1 MAIKFSICIAAYKQK
16 PEYLRECLGS
26 VFSQTYRNYEVVIC
40 QQGDDD
46 LGWLQEEFPKIQV
59 CYRGKPSLYG
69 ARRTMIEAATGD
81 YVWLIDG
88 DDKISGTTALE
99 EIGDAI
105 ETHDR
110 PDMVLFPLLD
120 HDMDFPDTKDEI
132 LFKLL
137 TCDSY
142 NSVFTKIFRRDLKP
156 NFPDFDVFQSED
168 KAVSLCL
175 VQTAKTVLPIK
186 KSYYWYRPN
195 EDSGT
200 HVFNQKRIED
210 RAIVSMWIEKTFS
223 DYDERYLGYAW
234 VLYDY
239 FGIFLQ
245 GFLSR
250 VLTKQLFREVL
261 SRPSVS
267 DFLSVVQENFSE
279 VTSQSPFIKKLVYK
293 AIVNQRYVWLVMS
306 LRLFSLSKG
315 VSRKKQN
322 DGNH

>member
-1 MAIKFSICIAAYKQK
+1 MAIEFSICIAAYKQK
-16 PEYLRECLGS
+16 PEYLRECLGC
-26 VFSQTYRNYEVVIC
+26 VFSQTYRNFEVVIC

-46 LGWLQEEFPKIQV
+46 LGWLKEEFPKIKI
-59 CYRGKPSLYG
+59 CYREKPSLYG
-69 ARRTMIEAATGD
+69 ARRTMIDAATGD

-99 EIGDAI
+99 EIADAI

-120 HDMDFPDTKDEI
+120 HDVDFPDAKDEL

-168 KAVSLCL
+168 KAFSLCL
-175 VQTAKTVLPIK
+175 VQMAKTVLPIK

-200 HVFNQKRIED
+200 HVFNQKRMED
-210 RAIVSMWIEKTFS
+210 RAIVALWIEKEFPGNN
-223 DYDERYLGYAW
+223 DRFLGYAA

-239 FGIFLQ
+239 FSILLQ
-245 GFLSR
+245 GRSCAQLTKTVLSNALSNPPVVSFLSL
-250 VLTKQLFREVL
+250 VKGNWSKTVAK
-261 SRPSVS
+261 
-267 DFLSVVQENFSE
+267 
-279 VTSQSPFIKKLVYK
+279 TTFIKKMVYK
-293 AIVNQRYVWLVMS
+293 AIVNRRYGL
-306 LRLFSLSKG
+306 LIFILDAYLDLKKPFS
-315 VSRKKQN
+315 SRA
-322 DGNH
+322 H